1 MNGNKNCGLKVFI
14 TGSEGFTGK
23 YMQAEMEAFGYVV
36 YRSGTN
42 SSIQASNYFILDLL
56 NEDSIRNCLE
66 SIQPDIIIHLAAIAY
81 VGHND
86 IQQFYDVNTVGTR
99 NLLAV
104 TAQLNIRPRSI
115 LIASSANVYGNN
127 TKSVL
132 SEEDKVYPAN
142 DYAVS
147 KLAMEYVAK
156 IWMNQLPIIITRPFN
171 YTGVGQQD
179 RFLIPKIV
187 RHFKQSE
194 GVIELGNI
202 NVYREFNDVRFI
214 VSVYRKLIE
223 SEKTGFLCNVCTG
236 EMYSPKD
243 IINICE
249 KITGYDLKIKANLD
263 YIRQNEITKL
273 CGNNAF
279 LQTIIGSSIKFSI
292 IETLQWMLKS

>member
-1 MNGNKNCGLKVFI
+1 MNGNKNCGLKVLI

-249 KITGYDLKIKANLD
+249 KITGYDLKIKTNLD

-279 LQTIIGSSIKFSI
+279 LQTIIGPSIKFSI

>member
-1 MNGNKNCGLKVFI
+1 MNKNKNCGLKVLI

-23 YMQAEMEAFGYVV
+23 YMQAEMEASGYVV
-36 YRSGTN
+36 YRSGTS
-42 SSIQASNYFILDLL
+42 SSIQASNYFVLDLL

-81 VGHND
+81 VGHNN
-86 IQQFYDVNTVGTR
+86 IQQFYDINTVGTR

-127 TKSVL
+127 TKSIL

-156 IWMNQLPIIITRPFN
+156 LWMNQLPIIITRPFN
-171 YTGVGQQD
+171 YTGIGQQD

-223 SEKTGFLCNVCTG
+223 SEKTNFLCNVCTG

-249 KITGYDLKIKANLD
+249 KITGYDLKVKTNLD

-279 LQTIIGSSIKFSI
+279 LQTIIKPSIKFSI

>member
-1 MNGNKNCGLKVFI
+1 MNKNKNCGLKVLI

-23 YMQAEMEAFGYVV
+23 YMQAEMEASGYVV
-36 YRSGTN
+36 YRSGTS
-42 SSIQASNYFILDLL
+42 SSIQASNYFVLDLL

-81 VGHND
+81 VGHNN
-86 IQQFYDVNTVGTR
+86 IQQFYDINTVGTR

-127 TKSVL
+127 TKSIL

-156 IWMNQLPIIITRPFN
+156 LWMNQLPIIITRPFN
-171 YTGVGQQD
+171 YTGIGQQD

-249 KITGYDLKIKANLD
+249 KITGYDLKIKTNLD

-273 CGNNAF
+273 CGNNTF
-279 LQTIIGSSIKFSI
+279 LQTIIGPSIKFSI